1 MYKKKLYF
9 CRLIQLNKSTFIE
22 KKRIPN
28 RMGKYIKHIVLTLSH
43 LTTTGGGRFRSLIS
57 DFLFYCQNLSIDDCL
72 PSAFI
77 CQNQSTK
84 LSIHNFNSHVSVKP
98 HVLLESQVRVTLRE
112 MLYSF
117 KSQLSSLAFRPSSLD
132 FRPSSLA
139 FTRNHCNENTIIYNN
154 LIINQNYLLWN

>member
-1 MYKKKLYF
+1 M
-9 CRLIQLNKSTFIE
+9 T
-22 KKRIPN
+22 N

-43 LTTTGGGRFRSLIS
+43 LTATGGGKLESHFS

-72 PSAFI
+72 PSASI

-98 HVLLESQVRVTLRE
+98 HVYLNSHVFLKSQVRVTLRE

-117 KSQLSSLAFRPSSLD
+117 KSHLSSLD
-132 FRPSSLA
+132 FRLSSLD
-139 FTRNHCNENTIIYNN
+139 FRLQTLDFRPSQEIIVMK
-154 LIINQNYLLWN
+154 IQSFITT

>member
-1 MYKKKLYF
+1 
-9 CRLIQLNKSTFIE
+9 
-22 KKRIPN
+22 
-28 RMGKYIKHIVLTLSH
+28 MGKYIKHIVLTLSH
-43 LTTTGGGRFRSLIS
+43 LTTTGGGKLKSHFS

-72 PSAFI
+72 PSASI

-98 HVLLESQVRVTLRE
+98 HVYLNSHVLLESQVRVTLRE

-117 KSQLSSLAFRPSSLD
+117 KSQLSSLDFRLSSLA

-154 LIINQNYLLWN
+154 LIINQNYLL